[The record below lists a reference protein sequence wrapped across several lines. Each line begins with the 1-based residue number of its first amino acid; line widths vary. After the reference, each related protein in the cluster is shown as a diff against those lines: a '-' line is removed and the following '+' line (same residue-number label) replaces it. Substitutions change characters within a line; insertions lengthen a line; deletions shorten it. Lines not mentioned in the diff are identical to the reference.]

1 MADVLCSFFK
11 LFTSWERAFFELRF
25 CFVVPLGF
33 LVVFVKKVL
42 MPKLCVRLQNN

>member
-1 MADVLCSFFK
+1 
-11 LFTSWERAFFELRF
+11 
-25 CFVVPLGF
+25 VPLGF